1 MNQKI
6 ILNSYYGNT
15 MKLATRSECDVA
27 CIYYQDSTPFLYY
40 VRLLPNFL
48 FFVPCLKLLQS
59 EVHNI
64 ALLGINTN
72 KCFKWSYGY
81 KENKIKEQIQM
92 SLKGWV
98 KRREDNIVY
107 TNLTLHDLTH
117 KGSW

>member
-1 MNQKI
+1 MIEFFLTLPLYN
-6 ILNSYYGNT
+6 
-15 MKLATRSECDVA
+15 
-27 CIYYQDSTPFLYY
+27 QDSTPFPYY
-40 VRLLPNFL
+40 VGLLTNFL
-48 FFVPCLKLLQS
+48 FVLPVLKSLQS

-72 KCFKWSYGY
+72 KCFKWSYSY

-107 TNLTLHDLTH
+107 TYLTLHDLTH